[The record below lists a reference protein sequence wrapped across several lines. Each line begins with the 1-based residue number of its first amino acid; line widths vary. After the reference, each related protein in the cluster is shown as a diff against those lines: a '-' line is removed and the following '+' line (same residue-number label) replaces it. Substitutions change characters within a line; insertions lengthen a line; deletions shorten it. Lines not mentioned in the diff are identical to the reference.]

1 MYVQQPAYFSL
12 QRQALA
18 DKSHVKEHIAK
29 YHATVCVSPPLD
41 LRTPCLHIADPH
53 LIHMA
58 SQKQVPD
65 KQFALGQ
72 IKSGTKETQMT
83 KKQVISSTVHFLRHV
98 HRFLSSTRLSATYR
112 TTYTI
117 DIVLPFLYAQYSL
130 SWQE

>member
-1 MYVQQPAYFSL
+1 
-12 QRQALA
+12 
-18 DKSHVKEHIAK
+18 
-29 YHATVCVSPPLD
+29 
-41 LRTPCLHIADPH
+41 
-53 LIHMA
+53 MA

-112 TTYTI
+112 SDYLYHRYRAAI
-117 DIVLPFLYAQYSL
+117 LVRPIQLELARIVAIPELVHFPMNCYRGRISRRLSPLEPVLLPVSHTAVLKDKI
-130 SWQE
+130 